1 LQRPEEASKKETQDA
16 AVGIGPIHAPQVSE
30 FILLG
35 KLVFFLRDVFQQA
48 ATAGG
53 PSPSEDPSAAIVS
66 MSDQFAGWTGA
77 NPDYPASVDNL
88 PHLKKGEDPS
98 PAADRLRAAILAG
111 EVLDKDEL
119 RWRIEDVEHSLDPS
133 SPLHDDTRIV
143 RAIYGLP
150 PAQPPPDANS
160 PKQDADAA
168 LTTPTSLVLPK
179 VHTPTDEE
187 LAASHKAVL
196 ALSDADKKSF
206 REHSGWFADL
216 ALSRGDKS
224 STLRE
229 SAASDG
235 LILLLFFCFI
245 GFVVF
250 VAGLVGLILL
260 IVAFVR
266 LGSGRIKWAFTR
278 PNLPTEWP
286 TAEEQ
291 AHDPYA
297 NPFPRR
303 IPFATPGSVWL
314 ETVAV
319 FFAMFLGIK
328 VIVGAV
334 GAALHWGPDVKT
346 AALLGG
352 QWLVALSIFWPI
364 LRGMP
369 LARWKKEIGWSAP
382 RGVFREIGA
391 GICGYL
397 AGLPVYFGVA
407 IIVVGITWA
416 ISHLTGGS
424 EPRAVGNRLT
434 DVLEG
439 GTPWELAV
447 IFMLA
452 TIWAPVV
459 EESIFRG
466 CLFRHLRRRVG
477 LILAA
482 LGSAA
487 VFAALHGYLVQQ
499 LFMVAA
505 LGFWFALMREWRG
518 NIIATATA
526 HALHNGFVMSIVL
539 FTLSFARG

>member
-1 LQRPEEASKKETQDA
+1 
-16 AVGIGPIHAPQVSE
+16 
-30 FILLG
+30 
-35 KLVFFLRDVFQQA
+35 
-48 ATAGG
+48 
-53 PSPSEDPSAAIVS
+53 
-66 MSDQFAGWTGA
+66 
-77 NPDYPASVDNL
+77 
-88 PHLKKGEDPS
+88 
-98 PAADRLRAAILAG
+98 
-111 EVLDKDEL
+111 
-119 RWRIEDVEHSLDPS
+119 
-133 SPLHDDTRIV
+133 
-143 RAIYGLP
+143 
-150 PAQPPPDANS
+150 
-160 PKQDADAA
+160 
-168 LTTPTSLVLPK
+168 
-179 VHTPTDEE
+179 
-187 LAASHKAVL
+187 
-196 ALSDADKKSF
+196 
-206 REHSGWFADL
+206 
-216 ALSRGDKS
+216 
-224 STLRE
+224 
-229 SAASDG
+229 
-235 LILLLFFCFI
+235 
-245 GFVVF
+245 
-250 VAGLVGLILL
+250 
-260 IVAFVR
+260 
-266 LGSGRIKWAFTR
+266 
-278 PNLPTEWP
+278 
-286 TAEEQ
+286 
-291 AHDPYA
+291 
-297 NPFPRR
+297 
-303 IPFATPGSVWL
+303 
-314 ETVAV
+314 
-319 FFAMFLGIK
+319 
-328 VIVGAV
+328 
-334 GAALHWGPDVKT
+334 
-346 AALLGG
+346 
-352 QWLVALSIFWPI
+352 
-364 LRGMP
+364 
-369 LARWKKEIGWSAP
+369 
-382 RGVFREIGA
+382 VFREIGA